1 MTFDRIMRPAD
12 GAAWITGASEGIGRA
27 TALRL
32 CAEGWTVHATARSL
46 PDLER
51 LKADAQGP
59 GRIIPAP
66 GDVTDP
72 AAMTAIVEGITGG
85 ITGETMAAQ
94 PLALVILNAGV
105 YVPMRAEAFRAA
117 TARRMFDVNL
127 GGVANGLEPALAH
140 MIARRSGHVAITASV
155 AGYRGLPDAAIY
167 SATKAG
173 LIAMAEALA
182 MDLVDLGVRISV
194 INPGFVKTKATSV
207 NAFEMPF
214 LMTPEEAA
222 KRIVDGL
229 KRPGFEIVFP
239 RRFALLL
246 RLLGALPDRAY
257 IAAMRRMTGWK
268 DRADRPAP

>member
-1 MTFDRIMRPAD
+1 MTFDQIVRPAG

-32 CAEGWTVHATARSL
+32 CAEGWSVHATARSL
-46 PDLER
+46 PDLEA
-51 LKADAQGP
+51 LKLDARGP
-59 GRIIPAP
+59 GQVVPAP

-72 AAMTAIVEGITGG
+72 AAMAAIVEGITR
-85 ITGETMAAQ
+85 ER
-94 PLALVILNAGV
+94 PLALAILNAGV
-105 YVPMRAEAFRAA
+105 YLPMRAETFRAA
-117 TARRMFDVNL
+117 AARTMIDVNL
-127 GGVANGLEPALAH
+127 GGVANGLEPVLKH
-140 MIARRSGHVAITASV
+140 MIAQRRGHVAITASV

-194 INPGFVKTKATSV
+194 INPGFVETKATSV

-214 LMTPEEAA
+214 LMAPDEAA

-239 RRFALLL
+239 RRFAFLL
-246 RLLGALPDRAY
+246 RLVGALPNRAY
-257 IAAMRRMTGWK
+257 IAAIRRMTGWK
-268 DRADRPAP
+268 DRAKRPAP